1 VPVRFYSNTILFKL
15 SKPNSVKSWINNVF
29 VNEGVNKKINLNYIF
44 CTDNE
49 LLEINKIHLNH
60 DYFTDI
66 ITFPIEET
74 DKFLEAEIY
83 ISIDRVKDNATELKV
98 DFNNELYRVIIHG
111 VLHLCG
117 YNDKTAKQES
127 LMRERETYYISQI
140 V

>member
-29 VNEGVNKKINLNYIF
+29 VNEGVNKKIDLNYIF

>member
-29 VNEGVNKKINLNYIF
+29 VNEGVNKKIDLNYIF

-127 LMRERETYYISQI
+127 LMRERETYYISQT